1 MHEKYNQLFQKNPT
15 LIALGLAMA
24 TCIAISLTRF
34 SYSLFLPVM
43 RDDLGWGYFVSGL
56 VGTANPFGYLIGVFL
71 ALIFINRYSV
81 SILLILSGIATSIF
95 VGLGAAVDNTILIIG
110 FRILAGMMTAIVM
123 ISSELLVAELADQ
136 HSKKS
141 GWLFGI
147 YYGGVGFGIIVTA
160 FLVPYLI
167 NLGQALDWAHAWQLA
182 WLALA
187 LLIFISTL
195 ILWRPCLAITINV
208 VPKRKLFKAHS
219 VSDYL
224 PMIGAFFCYGLGYL
238 GYFTFIVA
246 FLREMGV
253 EEFDLSLFFATIG
266 LCIIASAKLWAK
278 ILTRLK
284 GGKALALFNLILFVS
299 CLIPFIVS
307 DGIHYLSE
315 PFVLVGIY
323 FSAILFGS
331 CCMSAKAATTA
342 FIRFNFP
349 EPLWAKQITFFLIFF
364 ALGQVVGPVLVGW
377 ISESHSLATGFLA
390 SAFILLVGSILAYRQ
405 KRLS

>member
-1 MHEKYNQLFQKNPT
+1 MYQKYNQLFQKNPT

-24 TCIAISLTRF
+24 PCLAISLTRF
-34 SYSLFLPVM
+34 SYSLFIPAM
-43 RDDLGWGYFVSGL
+43 RDDLGWGYFLSGL
-56 VGTANPFGYLIGVFL
+56 VGSANGFGYFIGVFL
-71 ALIFINRYSV
+71 ALIFIHRYSV
-81 SILLILSGIATSIF
+81 SFLLILSGIATSIF
-95 VGLGAAVDNTILIIG
+95 VGLGAAFDNTILIIG
-110 FRILAGMMTAIVM
+110 FRIFAGMMTAIVM
-123 ISSELLVAELADQ
+123 ISSELLVAELADKY
-136 HSKKS
+136 SKKS
-141 GWLFGI
+141 GWFFGI
-147 YYGGVGFGIIVTA
+147 YYAGVGFGIIVTA

-167 NLGQALDWAHAWQLA
+167 NLGQALDWVHAWKLA
-182 WLALA
+182 WLAIA
-187 LLIFISTL
+187 LLIFISSL

-208 VPKRKLFKAHS
+208 VPKRKLFKVHS

-246 FLREMGV
+246 FLREIGM

-266 LCIIASAKLWAK
+266 LCIMASAKLWAK

-284 GGKALALFNLILFVS
+284 GGKALALFNVILFFS

-307 DGIHYLSE
+307 YGIHYLSE
-315 PFVLVGIY
+315 PFVIVGIY

-342 FIRFNFP
+342 FIRFSFP

-377 ISESHSLATGFLA
+377 VSESHSLATGFLA
-390 SAFILLVGSILAYRQ
+390 SAFVLLVGSILAYKQ
-405 KRLS
+405 KKLN